1 MSGGNPSL
9 SLALRFARRE
19 LRGGLTGFRVFL
31 ACLTLGVAAIAA
43 VGSVSS
49 ALVEGL
55 SEEGQTIL
63 GGDVYF
69 RLVHREAGEEE
80 LAFIS
85 EGTTV
90 SRSVE
95 MRAMAA
101 ALKTDERTLV
111 ELKGVDGLYPLY
123 GALTLDPPLPL
134 TAAPDSPSP
143 LATAPDSP
151 SPLATVLEERN
162 GVWGTAVEPALMDR
176 LGLDIGDVLQVG
188 DIEVQV
194 RAVIDHEPD
203 RVAGGFALGPRL
215 FLSDR
220 AMEATKLVRLGSLV
234 NYHYRVR
241 LPEGSRLNADVADW
255 VAGVT
260 ERFPDVGWRIQDR
273 SDSAPGV
280 RRFVERIAL
289 FLTLVGLTTL
299 VVGGVGVGNAVNS
312 YLDKKRDVIATLKCV
327 GAPGGFIFNVYL
339 AQVMALAVVGIVLGL
354 VVGGITP
361 FFVQWVIED
370 MLPIPTRFALYP
382 GPLVLAAGYGFLAAL
397 GFAIW
402 PLARAREISA
412 TGLFR
417 DLVSPTRVLPRPGY
431 IVATGLS
438 LLALAGLA
446 IGLADRPDF
455 ALWFVVGAGLSFA
468 GLRLT
473 ASGLMVLARRAP
485 RFRNPELRLAL
496 SNLHRPGA
504 ATTSVVLSLGLGL
517 TLLVTI
523 SLIDGNLSE
532 QINGG
537 LPDRAPSFFFVDIG
551 PEQVEGFQAIVN
563 GTPGVGALNLV
574 PMLRGRVVS
583 VNDVEVKDINPA
595 PDVAWM
601 LKGDRGLTYSA
612 ELPGG
617 SVLVQGTWWGGGGEP
632 VGSLVSITEEMA
644 QGFEISLGDEITVN
658 VLGRNIMATVAN
670 TRDVDWSSAG
680 INFIFVFSPEALQG
694 APHTNLATLSM
705 DAEGEL
711 DLQREVSKAF
721 PNITIVRVKEALEAV
736 NKLLEDFA
744 GAVRAT
750 SVVTLA
756 SGIIVLAG
764 AMAAG
769 HRRRVYDAVVL
780 KVLGATRGT
789 ILRAYVWEYA
799 LLGLGTAIVAALAG
813 TLSAWL
819 VIVLVM
825 QAPWSFLPV
834 TLGLTVG
841 GATIVTVALGLMG
854 TWNALSAKAA
864 PVLRAQ

>member
-1 MSGGNPSL
+1 MSSTNPPL
-9 SLALRFARRE
+9 SLAFRFARRE
-19 LRGGLTGFRVFL
+19 LRGGLKGFRVFL

-63 GGDVYF
+63 GGDVDF
-69 RLVHREAGEEE
+69 RLVHREVGEAE

-85 EGTTV
+85 DGTTV

-95 MRAMAA
+95 MRGMAA
-101 ALKTDERTLV
+101 APKTDQRTLV

-123 GALTLDPPLPL
+123 GTIALSPPLPL
-134 TAAPDSPSP
+134 SIA
-143 LATAPDSP
+143 
-151 SPLATVLEERN
+151 LEARD
-162 GVWGTAVEPALMDR
+162 GVWGTVVEPALMDR
-176 LGLDIGDVLQVG
+176 LGVDVGDVLQVG
-188 DIEVQV
+188 DVEVQI

-203 RVAGGFALGPRL
+203 RVASGFALGPRL
-215 FLSDR
+215 FLSDA
-220 AMEATKLVRLGSLV
+220 AMQATKLVRLGSLV

-241 LPEGSRLNADVADW
+241 LPEGARLNADVAAW
-255 VAGVT
+255 VASVT

-299 VVGGVGVGNAVNS
+299 VVGGVGIGNAVNS
-312 YLDKKRDVIATLKCV
+312 YLDTKRDVIATLKCV

-339 AQVMALAVVGIVLGL
+339 IQVMALAVVGVVLGL

-361 FFVQWVIED
+361 FFVQWIIED
-370 MLPIPTRFALYP
+370 MLPIPARFALYP

-397 GFAIW
+397 AFAIW

-417 DLVSPTRVLPRPGY
+417 DLVSPTRAWPRLGY
-431 IVATGLS
+431 IVAMVLS

-455 ALWFVVGAGLSFA
+455 AFWFVVGAALSFV

-473 ASGLMVLARRAP
+473 AGGLMSLARRAP
-485 RFRNPELRLAL
+485 RFRSPELRLAL

-532 QINGG
+532 QINGE

-551 PEQVEGFQAIVN
+551 PEQVEGFEAIVN
-563 GTPGVGALNLV
+563 GTPGVTALNRV
-574 PMLRGRVVS
+574 PMLRGRVMSINNVQA
-583 VNDVEVKDINPA
+583 KDISPT

-601 LKGDRGLTYSA
+601 LQGDRGLTYSA
-612 ELPGG
+612 DLPGG
-617 SVLVQGTWWGGGGEP
+617 SVLVQGSWWAEEEAT
-632 VGSLVSITEEMA
+632 GSLISITEEMA
-644 QGFEISLGDEITVN
+644 QGFGIQLGDEITVN
-658 VLGRNIMATVAN
+658 VLGRNISATVAN
-670 TRDVDWSSAG
+670 TRNVDWGSVG
-680 INFIFVFSPEALQG
+680 INFIFVFSPGALQG

-705 DAEGEL
+705 DAAGEL
-711 DLQREVSKAF
+711 DLQRAVSKAF
-721 PNITIVRVKEALEAV
+721 PNITIVRVKEALDAV
-736 NKLLEDFA
+736 SKLLEDFA
-744 GAVRAT
+744 MAVRAT

-769 HRRRVYDAVVL
+769 HRRRVYDAVIL
-780 KVLGATRGT
+780 KVLGATRAT
-789 ILRAYVWEYA
+789 ILKTYIWEYA
-799 LLGLGTAIVAALAG
+799 LLGLGTAVVAAMAG

-819 VIVLVM
+819 VIVQVM
-825 QAPWSFLPV
+825 EAPWSFLPV
-834 TLGLTVG
+834 TLGLTVA
-841 GATIVTVALGLMG
+841 GATIVTVALGLIG